1 MNLVYVALSCVAL
14 VWFGWRQ
21 DLQGRAYPFVCLSCL
36 YGALMLANGQ
46 SVPMDGVTCAVLSLS
61 VWMLTSA
68 LWAEK
73 SYSAME
79 LLVWLSY
86 LMLFM
91 AARTIPIEAVM
102 WIVLPT
108 PSVLAALQ
116 LYSQANKK
124 SRGERNDFPL
134 FGNSNHNGS
143 AMLVGLC
150 AALWLSFN
158 VSIYAMFFVI
168 LIGVAIAKTKCRGA
182 TIAMMVP
189 FLVVMF
195 MVKWE
200 VLLYAAIFIGV
211 FVATNRERLMATFR
225 GEGLAD
231 RMEIYLDAARRAR
244 GRILVGR
251 GLNYYRDLPYGR
263 VHNDHLEIVGEIGLI
278 GYGLFLS
285 IFLMSSIDV
294 FGWATLFAVFVSGLF
309 FFPLREVHTAAP
321 FWAMM
326 GAFCASGGDWSSWIL
341 RGTGIAALLM
351 VAVFV
356 WTVFYHVGRFDTEQ
370 RREFRE
376 KEG

>member
-1 MNLVYVALSCVAL
+1 
-14 VWFGWRQ
+14 
-21 DLQGRAYPFVCLSCL
+21 
-36 YGALMLANGQ
+36 
-46 SVPMDGVTCAVLSLS
+46 
-61 VWMLTSA
+61 
-68 LWAEK
+68 
-73 SYSAME
+73 
-79 LLVWLSY
+79 
-86 LMLFM
+86 
-91 AARTIPIEAVM
+91 
-102 WIVLPT
+102 
-108 PSVLAALQ
+108 
-116 LYSQANKK
+116 
-124 SRGERNDFPL
+124 
-134 FGNSNHNGS
+134 
-143 AMLVGLC
+143 
-150 AALWLSFN
+150 
-158 VSIYAMFFVI
+158 
-168 LIGVAIAKTKCRGA
+168 
-182 TIAMMVP
+182 MMVP

-225 GEGLAD
+225 GEGLVD

-244 GRILVGR
+244 DRILVGR

-294 FGWATLFAVFVSGLF
+294 FGWATLLAVFVSGLF

-326 GAFCASGGDWSSWIL
+326 GAFCASGGDWSSWWIL